1 MVFDYSPRVFAQARA
16 TKSTSRP
23 HETQSELR
31 QQPPRASRRA
41 ARTVVDLIRYTPS
54 PVAVRCGTTS
64 DKKFPSR
71 QVMRQSCTAALAHR
85 GLWSHTP
92 PRQAMRQARSPL
104 PCHVCSKE
112 INCLSLCPLPPAL
125 APRPC
130 SASPSG
136 GRQLLKHVGPD
147 PTCECPRSEPR
158 GAGCPSTSGLPHL
171 SPGWGGR

>member
-1 MVFDYSPRVFAQARA
+1 MVFDYRIVHAFLHRPVPQNPHPDHTRHRVN
-16 TKSTSRP
+16 SDSSRHEPPGAP
-23 HETQSELR
+23 HV
-31 QQPPRASRRA
+31 PY
-41 ARTVVDLIRYTPS
+41 VDLIRYTPS
-54 PVAVRCGTTS
+54 PVRCGTTS